1 MATSAPDNEALR
13 PPSVFISYSRKDKE
27 FVRRLDDELKS
38 RGREAWVDSLS
49 PSLLRER
56 YWT

>member
-1 MATSAPDNEALR
+1 MATEAPNKEASR
-13 PPSVFISYSRKDKE
+13 PHDIFISYSRKDKE

-38 RGREAWVDSLS
+38 GGREAWVDSLS